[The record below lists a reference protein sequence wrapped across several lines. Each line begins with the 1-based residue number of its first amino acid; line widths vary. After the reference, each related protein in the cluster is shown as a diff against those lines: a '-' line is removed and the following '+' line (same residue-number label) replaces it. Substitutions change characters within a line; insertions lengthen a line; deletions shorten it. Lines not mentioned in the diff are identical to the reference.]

1 MYNQILIDNPD
12 AALAEISE
20 CFSWCGIMT
29 AEWQEVLLDVT
40 MLLLSFVDEAADA
53 VVAVLAADLVAAP
66 AEVVKGI
73 TLLLLLFT

>member
-40 MLLLSFVDEAADA
+40 MLVLSFVADA

-73 TLLLLLFT
+73 TLLLLLLS

>member
-20 CFSWCGIMT
+20 CFSWCGLMT

-40 MLLLSFVDEAADA
+40 MLLLSFVDEAQRSTN
-53 VVAVLAADLVAAP
+53 VEVPESNISRQKWNRFAA
-66 AEVVKGI
+66 E
-73 TLLLLLFT
+73 

>member
-1 MYNQILIDNPD
+1 M
-12 AALAEISE
+12 
-20 CFSWCGIMT
+20 
-29 AEWQEVLLDVT
+29 LLDVT

-73 TLLLLLFT
+73 TLLLLLLS